1 MLFVTRV
8 SYWHLCLSIV
18 VGRLWET
25 QSPVRCAK
33 WDPTYNIMYA
43 GSMCLQP
50 RQLCYNI
57 ATNQSFAKWNRN
69 KEKLHLF
76 PVSSLFEN
84 FGKCLK
90 ASQNLQDQNDET
102 WSVTFTGYRKRMRI
116 IVFMTFS
123 QEGTKQMK
131 KIDAIFEIKMVKLI
145 NRYKLYSNDEIHDL
159 CVARGSGRRA
169 EFFWLLVNKRS
180 IGLESQLSTI
190 DQKAI
195 LVYYPSD

>member
-1 MLFVTRV
+1 MVIGDFIFFKWSTDGFNFFPPEILESHKVCLQNNRKESSNIFYPVNFMFVTSIFFLKVLFVTRV

-33 WDPTYNIMYA
+33 WDPTYSIMYA

-102 WSVTFTGYRKRMRI
+102 WSVTFTG
-116 IVFMTFS
+116 
-123 QEGTKQMK
+123 
-131 KIDAIFEIKMVKLI
+131 
-145 NRYKLYSNDEIHDL
+145 
-159 CVARGSGRRA
+159 
-169 EFFWLLVNKRS
+169 
-180 IGLESQLSTI
+180 
-190 DQKAI
+190 
-195 LVYYPSD
+195 

>member
-1 MLFVTRV
+1 MKHRWFQFFPTRNIRKPQSVLTKLQERIIQYFFFSKFHVCNIKFFKKVLFVTRV

-25 QSPVRCAK
+25 QSPVRCAI

-76 PVSSLFEN
+76 PVSSLFRKLWKMFESFSESTGPKWRN
-84 FGKCLK
+84 LK
-90 ASQNLQDQNDET
+90 YYI
-102 WSVTFTGYRKRMRI
+102 YRVKEKNAYYCVHDFLPRGNK
-116 IVFMTFS
+116 TN
-123 QEGTKQMK
+123 EK
-131 KIDAIFEIKMVKLI
+131 KLTQSLK
-145 NRYKLYSNDEIHDL
+145 
-159 CVARGSGRRA
+159 
-169 EFFWLLVNKRS
+169 
-180 IGLESQLSTI
+180 
-190 DQKAI
+190 
-195 LVYYPSD
+195 